1 MQELPSHGHQRPE
14 ENKLKSTAAPTLPA
28 GAIFRNRTPRLI
40 NLLWL
45 DFQGRQVTH
54 TRNGLKSRHKMA
66 MNTFEGHPW
75 IFRDHITGD
84 KLVCY
89 TDAESQKREVFFP
102 IPFSEDYPHNTQVNI
117 ILPVYTL
124 KERALQVVRSYIRS
138 KDDCAKLQIPTTL
151 QCELANPDVSIN
163 W

>member
-1 MQELPSHGHQRPE
+1 MNKPTSASVLTSSPEIMQELPSHGHQRPE

-45 DFQGRQVTH
+45 DFQGRQVTY

-117 ILPVYTL
+117 ILPGKVYK
-124 KERALQVVRSYIRS
+124 KEEHSSHCTIRGEGEN
-138 KDDCAKLQIPTTL
+138 KI
-151 QCELANPDVSIN
+151 EL
-163 W
+163 